1 MASFGGD
8 HGQPT
13 LPLPVL
19 DDLDG
24 QIPELLLGQNI
35 LVNGDVGQ
43 QLLVT
48 LWAEDWGPLPL
59 PSDWGRRRNGVEDLL
74 VHLEGML
81 ATMAS
86 NIIIWLHN
94 S

>member
-35 LVNGDVGQ
+35 LVDGGVGQ
-43 QLLVT
+43 QLLAT
-48 LWAEDWGPLPL
+48 LWAEDRGPLPL
-59 PSDWGRRRNGVEDLL
+59 PSDWGRRREGVEDLL

-81 ATMAS
+81 ATMTRS
-86 NIIIWLHN
+86 IIIWLHY

>member
-1 MASFGGD
+1 MASFSGD
-8 HGQPT
+8 HGQLT

>member
-1 MASFGGD
+1 MASFSGD

-24 QIPELLLGQNI
+24 QSPELLLGQNI

-59 PSDWGRRRNGVEDLL
+59 PSLWNWR
-74 VHLEGML
+74 
-81 ATMAS
+81 
-86 NIIIWLHN
+86 
-94 S
+94 